1 MRDLSTHFLII
12 LLIGLILFSAF
23 FSGAETGMMA
33 INRYRLRH
41 LARKG
46 QASATRVLKLLKRP
60 DRLLGVVLIGNTFC
74 NVFAS
79 VVTTVIVGR
88 YWSSAALILSSVI
101 LTMVLLIFAETAP
114 KTFGALH
121 PQRAAFSASLPLQ
134 ILLTLLFP
142 VVWLVNSLANGVL
155 YLFGVRI
162 KQTMVEALTTEEL
175 RSVVREATGKI
186 SSNYQQ
192 MLLRILS
199 LGQVTVEDV
208 MVPRHRIYGIDLSDT
223 WEDIRQQL
231 MTANHEYVPI
241 YRDSI
246 DQVIGMINM
255 RKVIALVWRGELTQD
270 NLVQQAEE
278 IYFVPEINS
287 LNRQLINFQRES
299 KTMGLVVDEY
309 GDIQGLVT
317 LQDIVEEIV
326 GEFAL
331 DVEDMARLVTQQKDG
346 SYLVDGRIAVR
357 DLNRIA
363 KWELP
368 TDGPKTLSGLV
379 IEYLEVI
386 PPGNVGLRLAGYPM
400 EVIKVS
406 GNTIR
411 TVQVWPGQRIM
422 LSE

>member
-1 MRDLSTHFLII
+1 LSDFSTHFLVI
-12 LLIGLILFSAF
+12 LLICLILFSAF

-46 QASATRVLKLLKRP
+46 QTNAKRVLRLLKRP

-79 VVTTVIVGR
+79 VVTTIIVVR
-88 YWSSAALILSSVI
+88 YWGSAALILSTII
-101 LTMVLLIFAETAP
+101 LTMLLLIFAETAP

-121 PQRAAFSASLPLQ
+121 PQRAAFSASLPLK
-134 ILLTLLFP
+134 IFLTILFP
-142 VVWLVNSLANGVL
+142 VVWLVNTLANGVL
-155 YLFGVRI
+155 RLFGVKIR
-162 KQTMVEALTTEEL
+162 QSAVEALTAEEL

-199 LGQVTVEDV
+199 LGQITVEDV
-208 MVPRHRIYGIDLSDT
+208 MVPRHRIYGIDMTDT
-223 WEDIRQQL
+223 WDNIRQQL
-231 MTANHEYVPI
+231 MTTTYEHIPI
-241 YRDSI
+241 YRENI
-246 DQVIGMINM
+246 EHVIGILNL
-255 RKVIALVWRGELTQD
+255 RKIIALVWQGELTQD

-278 IYFVPEINS
+278 VYFVPEVTT
-287 LNRQLINFQRES
+287 LNRQLLNFQREN
-299 KTMGLVVDEY
+299 KMIGLVVDEY

-317 LQDIVEEIV
+317 LQDILEEIV

-331 DVEDMARLVTQQKDG
+331 DVEDMARLVLKQKDG
-346 SYLVDGRIAVR
+346 SFLVDGRIAVR
-357 DLNRIA
+357 DLNRVT

-379 IEYLEVI
+379 IEHLEVI

-411 TVQVWPGQRIM
+411 TVQIWPDQRIT
-422 LSE
+422 LLE